1 MGGRSLILPRCLAR
15 VGVLF
20 PEIHLP
26 EFSHVVLG
34 VFIWFNEMP
43 MPPIIKGWNVRP
55 VYVGLVEKGVM
66 CRLIVMC
73 EIWIWLLVYSS
84 GT

>member
-1 MGGRSLILPRCLAR
+1 MDGRSPIPPRCSAR
-15 VGVLF
+15 VGSTC
-20 PEIHLP
+20 PEIRLHEL
-26 EFSHVVLG
+26 SHVVLG

-55 VYVGLVEKGVM
+55 VYVGIVEKGVM
-66 CRLIVMC
+66 FRLIAMC